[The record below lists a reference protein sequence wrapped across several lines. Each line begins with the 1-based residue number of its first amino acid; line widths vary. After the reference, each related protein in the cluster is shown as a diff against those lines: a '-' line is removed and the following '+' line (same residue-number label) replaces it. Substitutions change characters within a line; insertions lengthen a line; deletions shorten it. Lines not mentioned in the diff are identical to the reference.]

1 MEQMKISTTV
11 MMFGRSCSVHDNPE
25 MNYYPRPTLL
35 LDLTSDGVLFSGGG
49 VLPFPISSSLIF
61 EDHWSTK

>member
-49 VLPFPISSSLIF
+49 GGPPLSNQ
-61 EDHWSTK
+61 